1 MSFLALISK
10 SLPTVII
17 LAAGRSAR
25 FRAASGGQ
33 DKLHAPLGERSVRE
47 HTIAAVQASGLPFH
61 VVEAAHTAHIDQPG
75 MGDSIATGVRACA
88 QAAGWLI
95 LPADLPLVQPATLR
109 AVAQALTHHTVVQA
123 IYQGQ
128 RGHPVGFAATCG
140 PALMAL
146 TGDQGA
152 RALLQAHVPFAL
164 SVDDA
169 GCIHD
174 VDTPEAL
181 EAARRLMAQRVQAL

>member
-1 MSFLALISK
+1 MPQA
-10 SLPTVII
+10 LPTVII
-17 LAAGRSAR
+17 LAAGRSTR
-25 FRAASGGQ
+25 FRAASGGL
-33 DKLHAPLGERSVRE
+33 DKLQAHLGTLSVRE

-61 VVEAAHTAHIDQPG
+61 VVEAAHTAHIALPG
-75 MGDSIATGVRACA
+75 MGDSIATGVRVCA

-152 RALLQAHVPFAL
+152 RAVLQAHAPYAL
-164 SVDDA
+164 VVDDA

-181 EAARRLMAQRVQAL
+181 EAARRLLARRVQAS

>member
-1 MSFLALISK
+1 MPKAM
-10 SLPTVII
+10 PTVII

-25 FRAASGGQ
+25 FRAATGGL
-33 DKLHAPLGERSVRE
+33 DKLQAHLGTLSVRE
-47 HTIAAVQASGLPFH
+47 HTIAAVQASGLPWH
-61 VVEAAHTAHIDQPG
+61 VVEAVHTAHIDQPG

-88 QAAGWLI
+88 QAEGWLI
-95 LPADLPLVQPATLR
+95 LPADLPLLQPATLR
-109 AVAQALTHHTVVQA
+109 AVAAALTSHTVVQPV
-123 IYQGQ
+123 YQGQ

-152 RALLQAHVPFAL
+152 RAVLQANTPYAL
-164 SVDDA
+164 AVEDA

-181 EAARRLMAQRVQAL
+181 EAARRLRAQRR

>member
-1 MSFLALISK
+1 MSK
-10 SLPTVII
+10 PLPTIVV

-33 DKLHAPLGERSVRE
+33 DKLQALLGTRSVRE

-88 QAAGWLI
+88 GAAGWLI
-95 LPADLPLVQPATLR
+95 LPADLPLVQPQTLR
-109 AVAQALTHHTVVQA
+109 TVAQALLSHTVVVPVFA
-123 IYQGQ
+123 GQ
-128 RGHPVGFAATCG
+128 RGHPVGFAAACG

-152 RALLQAHVPFAL
+152 RAVLQAHAPYAL
-164 SVDDA
+164 AVEDA
-169 GCIHD
+169 GCTHD

-181 EAARRLMAQRVQAL
+181 EAAQRLINGAKGTR

>member
-1 MSFLALISK
+1 MPKAM
-10 SLPTVII
+10 PTVII

-25 FRAASGGQ
+25 FRAATGGL
-33 DKLHAPLGERSVRE
+33 DKLQAHLGTLSVRE
-47 HTIAAVQASGLPFH
+47 HTIAAVQASGLPWH
-61 VVEAAHTAHIDQPG
+61 VVEAVHTAHIDQPG
-75 MGDSIATGVRACA
+75 MGDSIAAGVRACA
-88 QAAGWLI
+88 QAEGWLI

-109 AVAQALTHHTVVQA
+109 AVAAALTSHTVVQPV
-123 IYQGQ
+123 YQGQ

-152 RALLQAHVPFAL
+152 RAVLRANTPYDLAVE
-164 SVDDA
+164 DA

-181 EAARRLMAQRVQAL
+181 EAARRLLAQRR

>member
-61 VVEAAHTAHIDQPG
+61 VVEAAHTAHID
-75 MGDSIATGVRACA
+75 
-88 QAAGWLI
+88 
-95 LPADLPLVQPATLR
+95 
-109 AVAQALTHHTVVQA
+109 
-123 IYQGQ
+123 
-128 RGHPVGFAATCG
+128 
-140 PALMAL
+140 
-146 TGDQGA
+146 
-152 RALLQAHVPFAL
+152 
-164 SVDDA
+164 
-169 GCIHD
+169 
-174 VDTPEAL
+174 
-181 EAARRLMAQRVQAL
+181 

>member
-1 MSFLALISK
+1 MPKAT
-10 SLPTVII
+10 PTVII

-47 HTIAAVQASGLPFH
+47 HTIAAVQASGLPWH
-61 VVEAAHTAHIDQPG
+61 VVEPAHTAHIDQPG

-109 AVAQALTHHTVVQA
+109 AVAQALTSHTVVQPV
-123 IYQGQ
+123 YQGQ

-152 RALLQAHVPFAL
+152 RAVVQANTSYAL
-164 SVDDA
+164 AVEDA

-181 EAARRLMAQRVQAL
+181 EAARRLLAQSF

>member
-1 MSFLALISK
+1 MPQA
-10 SLPTVII
+10 LPTVII
-17 LAAGRSAR
+17 LAAGRSTR

-33 DKLHAPLGERSVRE
+33 DKLQALLGTLSVRE

-61 VVEAAHTAHIDQPG
+61 VVEPAHTAHMDQPG

-88 QAAGWLI
+88 QAAGWLV

-109 AVAQALTHHTVVQA
+109 AVAQALIHHTVVQA
-123 IYQGQ
+123 VYQGQ

-140 PALMAL
+140 PELMAL

-152 RALLQAHVPFAL
+152 RAVLQTYAPYAL
-164 SVDDA
+164 PVDDA
-169 GCIHD
+169 GCVHD

-181 EAARRLMAQRVQAL
+181 EAARRLLAQRGQAS

>member
-1 MSFLALISK
+1 MPKAM
-10 SLPTVII
+10 PTVII

-33 DKLHAPLGERSVRE
+33 DKLQARLDHRSVRE
-47 HTIAAVQASGLPFH
+47 HTIAAVQASGLPWY
-61 VVEAAHTAHIDQPG
+61 VVELAHTAHIALPG
-75 MGDSIATGVRACA
+75 MGDSIATGVRVCA

-109 AVAQALTHHTVVQA
+109 AVADALTSHTVVQPV
-123 IYQGQ
+123 YLGQ
-128 RGHPVGFAATCG
+128 RGHPVGFAAACG

-146 TGDQGA
+146 TGDLGA
-152 RALLQAHVPFAL
+152 RKVLQANAPYAL
-164 SVDDA
+164 PVDDA

-181 EAARRLMAQRVQAL
+181 EAARRLLEQRVQVS